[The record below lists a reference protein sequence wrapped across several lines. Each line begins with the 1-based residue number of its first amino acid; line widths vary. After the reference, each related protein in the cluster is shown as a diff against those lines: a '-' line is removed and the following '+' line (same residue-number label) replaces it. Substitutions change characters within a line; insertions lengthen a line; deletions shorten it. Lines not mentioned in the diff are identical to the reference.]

1 MIIKPETLKVLQN
14 FQTINSSIII
24 RPGSTLETMSPGE
37 GILAKAKI
45 EDDFPRVVPIYDL
58 AKFLGILS
66 LSKEE
71 SDVNFGDRSMTITQ
85 GSYSV
90 IYAYTPEDQIISPP
104 IDKIIKIKN
113 PDVTFELTQEVW
125 MRLSQAMRVMG
136 FSEFA
141 FVGENG
147 VLSIQALS
155 TKNDSS
161 DTYSTDIG
169 ETDKTFT
176 CIIEASNM
184 RLMPADYTVSVMS
197 KGISYF
203 QSGDWEYWIGISK
216 KSVFV

>member
-1 MIIKPETLKVLQN
+1 MKITPETLKVLQN
-14 FQTINSSIII
+14 FQTINPSIII
-24 RPGSTLETMSPGE
+24 RPGNKLETMAVGE

-45 EDDFPRVVPIYDL
+45 VDEFPRVVPIYDL

-66 LSKEE
+66 LTKDE
-71 SDVNFGDRSMTITQ
+71 SVIDFNERSMRITQ
-85 GSYSV
+85 GTYSV
-90 IYAYTPEDQIISPP
+90 IYAYTPEDQIIAPP
-104 IDKIIKIKN
+104 IDKVVKIID

-125 MRLSQAMRVMG
+125 LRLSQAMRVMG

-141 FVGENG
+141 FVGEMG

-155 TKNDSS
+155 TKNESS
-161 DTYSTDIG
+161 DIYMTVIG

-176 CIIEASNM
+176 CIIDASNM
-184 RLMPADYTVSVMS
+184 RLMPADYNVSVMS

-216 KSVFV
+216 KSVFS